1 MESGENPS
9 ESSSGYH
16 DIHERPVELLQSLIR
31 FDTTNPP
38 GNEAACI
45 AFIDGLL
52 TDAGFETATVAKDP
66 GRSNLIARLRGRGE
80 APPLLLYGHVDVVTT
95 VGQRWTRPPFG
106 GEIADGF
113 VWGRGALDMKG
124 GLAMYLSAF
133 MRARAEGLT
142 PAGDVLLAALS
153 DEEAGGDFGARY
165 LVESHAGLFEGVRYA
180 VGEFGG
186 FSLLVG
192 RKKFYPIQ
200 VAEKQICWMKATVR
214 GPGGHGSLPMR
225 GGAMAKLAKLI
236 ERLEENRLPVHVTPI
251 MRQMMETVA
260 QNQPFPTST
269 ILRQLLNPPLSGVVL
284 KLLGERGRM
293 FEALLRNTVN
303 PTIVRGGEKV
313 NVIPNEVVLELDGRL
328 LPGYGPDDMVAELRR
343 VMGGEVELELVRHD
357 PGPGEPD
364 MGMFDLLAGIL
375 VEADP
380 GGVPVPLLLPGT
392 SDARFF
398 SRIGI
403 QTYGFTPMKLPSD
416 IGFMES
422 VHGADERIPVEAV
435 EFGAG
440 AVYEL
445 LRRYRG

>member
-1 MESGENPS
+1 
-9 ESSSGYH
+9 
-16 DIHERPVELLQSLIR
+16 
-31 FDTTNPP
+31 
-38 GNEAACI
+38 
-45 AFIDGLL
+45 
-52 TDAGFETATVAKDP
+52 
-66 GRSNLIARLRGRGE
+66 
-80 APPLLLYGHVDVVTT
+80 
-95 VGQRWTRPPFG
+95 
-106 GEIADGF
+106 
-113 VWGRGALDMKG
+113 MKG
-124 GLAMYLSAF
+124 GLALYLSAF

-180 VGEFGG
+180 VGEIGG
-186 FSLLVG
+186 FSLLIG
-192 RKKFYPIQ
+192 RKTFYPIQ

-284 KLLGERGRM
+284 KLLGDRGRM

-328 LPGYGPDDMVAELRR
+328 LPGYGPDDMVTELRR
-343 VMGGEVELELVRHD
+343 VMGDEVELEVVRHD

-398 SRIGI
+398 SRLGI
-403 QTYGFTPMKLPSD
+403 QTYGFTPMKLPSE

-422 VHGADERIPVEAV
+422 VHGADERIPVKAV